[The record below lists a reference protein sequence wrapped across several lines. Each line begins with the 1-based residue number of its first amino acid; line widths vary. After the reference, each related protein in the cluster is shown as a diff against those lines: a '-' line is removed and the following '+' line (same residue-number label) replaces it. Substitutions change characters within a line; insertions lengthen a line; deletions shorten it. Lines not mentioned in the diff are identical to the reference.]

1 MRASTIA
8 ETPTPGTLCMPT
20 ICARGWRRGERTLT
34 RPPGESTTRCH
45 RDAAELASPAARSQ
59 RSSSGASSPTT
70 SLSTPTLESS
80 GRRATTRSST
90 SESDGSGAGGS
101 SRMFEMFL
109 ENNGGFIEP
118 TKPSQTGS
126 TGGAPRW
133 LLEAVRPQVHLEYT
147 DGQHDQDRGDSV
159 DGEALDSVDD
169 EEVRDELIPP
179 LLRFQCHCCR
189 RSILWM
195 TRRNRTTSPSAVVC
209 AISMTRNRRAS
220 CTSAPIFAIDSCSLS
235 NALLLPSPQC

>member
-1 MRASTIA
+1 M
-8 ETPTPGTLCMPT
+8 
-20 ICARGWRRGERTLT
+20 
-34 RPPGESTTRCH
+34 
-45 RDAAELASPAARSQ
+45 
-59 RSSSGASSPTT
+59 T

-80 GRRATTRSST
+80 GRQAATRSST

-118 TKPSQTGS
+118 TKLSQTES
-126 TGGAPRW
+126 TRGAPRW
-133 LLEAVRPQVHLEYT
+133 LLEAVRPQVHLEHT

-179 LLRFQCHCCR
+179 L
-189 RSILWM
+189 
-195 TRRNRTTSPSAVVC
+195 PV
-209 AISMTRNRRAS
+209 
-220 CTSAPIFAIDSCSLS
+220 P
-235 NALLLPSPQC
+235 LLPMLDSVDDEEEQDDLTLSRRPHHQHDEEQKGVMH